1 MALFFHDIKDD
12 IYTIPLPNS
21 DLIFTRYLYIKDEVK
36 VALLVSLLEK
46 KEDAVFWA
54 YELFMSG
61 FKQETFIYL
70 WQIYYDFYATL
81 NPTFEDYFIK
91 KHIEWVT
98 DRCIND
104 NIIGTLVNNL
114 LVRPSNTDVYLLR
127 NICDQ
132 FEIDIEYIDTNTN
145 TNIINSY
152 EMLVEHVCYWIE
164 KEEYRSLAQ
173 TILFTKYKYNYTLL
187 YTDCLAKVF
196 NKNNKKNGLIRSFVS
211 SLQVPINPRV
221 ILLAKLM
228 ELCTR
233 LKGLQQSK
241 STYRIF
247 DINEFNDINDI
258 NDINKDSVK
267 PYNVLK
273 QVYSKHSMQDVSN
286 VGLFKLVRNKYS
298 ENNLKT
304 AWLNNWEYHASFS
317 PIWLDRIKRGGG
329 YVNYTY
335 KRIEFINDECAEVF
349 YAEFGYEPD
358 EQPKNIYD
366 KAIGLLSSA
375 TASIMYNNK
384 GLFIPFQEE
393 LDELEFV

>member
-1 MALFFHDIKDD
+1 MDIKKRRKNAENFVCEKCNFNCSKQSEWERHILRPKHKKNINGYKKTPKNINNCDYCGK
-12 IYTIPLPNS
+12 IYK
-21 DLIFTRYLYIKDEVK
+21 YY
-36 VALLVSLLEK
+36 
-46 KEDAVFWA
+46 
-54 YELFMSG
+54 SG
-61 FKQETFIYL
+61 L
-70 WQIYYDFYATL
+70 WKHNQICNNNLT
-81 NPTFEDYFIK
+81 N
-91 KHIEWVT
+91 
-98 DRCIND
+98 N
-104 NIIGTLVNNL
+104 NII
-114 LVRPSNTDVYLLR
+114 
-127 NICDQ
+127 I
-132 FEIDIEYIDTNTN
+132 
-145 TNIINSY
+145 
-152 EMLVEHVCYWIE
+152 
-164 KEEYRSLAQ
+164 
-173 TILFTKYKYNYTLL
+173 
-187 YTDCLAKVF
+187 
-196 NKNNKKNGLIRSFVS
+196 
-211 SLQVPINPRV
+211 
-221 ILLAKLM
+221 
-228 ELCTR
+228 
-233 LKGLQQSK
+233 
-241 STYRIF
+241 
-247 DINEFNDINDI
+247 NDINDI